1 MPKQFVAKQQFEN
14 ENFSDEADSPIRP
27 VGGMATNN
35 LTLKQINKMGRNM
48 KSKPQEQ
55 PKVQPDLR
63 NLRRDPNMR
72 MGPGRM
78 GPGGPMGP
86 SKPGSS
92 V

>member
-1 MPKQFVAKQQFEN
+1 
-14 ENFSDEADSPIRP
+14 
-27 VGGMATNN
+27 
-35 LTLKQINKMGRNM
+35 M

-92 V
+92 VQ